1 MYHPFKFPL
10 MFASWLSPWLAFALL
25 VAAPATQAGEP
36 ALQRIRMAT
45 VTTTDFSLNH
55 WHVLIKGVVHDTIT
69 TSHGKELC

>member
-36 ALQRIRMAT
+36 ALQRIRMAR
-45 VTTTDFSLNH
+45 
-55 WHVLIKGVVHDTIT
+55 HDAIATP
-69 TSHGKELC
+69 LAW